1 VGVSIHVIA
10 VGVMQSSIYG
20 ALETVYS
27 VPIFC
32 VLVAVWTTCY
42 LQSWRNK
49 EIKMAFKWGMEGY
62 EESEV
67 ER

>member
-10 VGVMQSSIYG
+10 VGVMQSTIYG

-42 LQSWRNK
+42 LQTWRNK
-49 EIKMAFKWGMEGY
+49 EITMAFKWGMEGF
-62 EESEV
+62 EESED

>member
-1 VGVSIHVIA
+1 MSIHVIV
-10 VGVMQSSIYG
+10 VGVMQRSIYG

-27 VPIFC
+27 VPVFC
-32 VLVAVWTTCY
+32 VLVAVWTTSL
-42 LQSWRNK
+42 LQSWKNK
-49 EIKMAFKWGMEGY
+49 EITMAFKWGMEGY